1 MVRSMRHQG
10 YSAVTGAWEFDT
22 KGFPSTQSR
31 GMAFTAKGFPSL
43 PSEQIQRDLQAGV
56 VVAAFTVVLALS
68 FGSLIFA
75 GGLALASAQ
84 GVVMALFTAVVAGLI
99 VTWRSSYAAVMAI
112 PQDRTAPILAVMA
125 AEISAALPAAMGA
138 DNKARVVMAAIA
150 ITSLGTGL
158 VLFLVGRFR
167 LGNLFRFIPYP
178 VIGGF
183 LAGSG
188 WMLVRGSWRVMAD
201 FQIGLD
207 TLGRLLEWGVLAKTA
222 PGVAFGTALFITIRK
237 LRKPALMPALL
248 VAVVVAFYLVLL
260 MTGTTVETARLSGWL
275 PVPPGEGGIHG
286 EMWSPRLIT
295 ELGAAPLLK
304 VAGIAG
310 TVLLTALI
318 SILLNASGLELVVHE
333 EIDIN
338 QELRA
343 AGLGNLVSGLVGGM
357 PGFHS
362 LSLSRLAY
370 DLGARTR
377 LAGMVAAALCL
388 VALLAGPSSLAF
400 LPKFVPGGL
409 LFYLGLGFLFDWGYA
424 AWFRLPKSDY
434 AVVIMILCV
443 IGGAGYLAGVAF
455 GVMAAIFLF
464 IHNYSQVGVVTRAH
478 TGMDRQSN
486 VERPLA
492 HQRVLRDHGAE
503 TQVLRLHGFIFF
515 GTSAR
520 VLDQIRRLATDAQ
533 LPRLRFF
540 VLDFRQV
547 SGIDSSATLSL
558 ARARQLAEKQ
568 GFKLCFSQVP
578 SEVRRQLRRA
588 GFDLDVGEAYRFFPD
603 LDHAHEWCEEQTLSA
618 HQDEIED
625 KLDIRSQLEAI
636 WSKPDCVAKLM
647 TYLERLNFEP
657 GTHLI
662 RQGDPAD
669 ALYFLESGEVT
680 TLLELGN
687 GQTQRL
693 RRQAGGTVLG
703 ELGLF
708 LGVPRTASVIVERP
722 SVAYRLSAAA
732 LAQMKRTDPDVAG
745 EFYEFLVR
753 YMAERIV
760 NCNRTIRA
768 LAE

>member
-1 MVRSMRHQG
+1 
-10 YSAVTGAWEFDT
+10 
-22 KGFPSTQSR
+22 
-31 GMAFTAKGFPSL
+31 MAFKAKGFSL
-43 PSEQIQRDLQAGV
+43 ALAEQTQRDVQAGV

-68 FGSLIFA
+68 FGSLIFS

-84 GVVMALFTAVVAGLI
+84 GVLIALITAVAGGLV
-99 VTWRSSYAAVMAI
+99 VTWRSSYSAVMAI

-125 AEISAALPAAMGA
+125 AEIAAALPTAMGV
-138 DNKARVVMAAIA
+138 DEKARVVMAAIA

-158 VLFLVGRFR
+158 VLYLVGRFR

-188 WMLVRGSWRVMAD
+188 WMLARGSFRVMAD
-201 FQIGLD
+201 FQLGLD
-207 TLGRLLEWGVLAKTA
+207 TIGRLLEWGVISKSL
-222 PGVAFGTALFITIRK
+222 PGVAFGTALFLTIRK
-237 LRKPALMPALL
+237 LRKPALMPVLL
-248 VAVVVAFYLVLL
+248 IAVVVAFYLVLL
-260 MTGTTVETARLSGWL
+260 ATGTSVESARSAGWL

-286 EMWSPRLIT
+286 EMWSPRMINL
-295 ELGAAPLLK
+295 LGATPLLK

-338 QELRA
+338 RELRA
-343 AGLGNLVSGLVGGM
+343 AGICNLVSGVAGGM

-362 LSLSRLAY
+362 LSLSRLAF

-377 LAGMVAAALCL
+377 LAGMVAAGLCL

-409 LFYLGLGFLFDWGYA
+409 LFYLGLGFLFDWAYA
-424 AWFRLPKSDY
+424 AWSRLPKADY
-434 AVVIMILCV
+434 AVVILILCV
-443 IGGAGYLAGVAF
+443 IGGAGYLVGVAF
-455 GVMAAIFLF
+455 GILAAVFLF
-464 IHNYSQVGVVTRAH
+464 IHNYSQVGVMTRTH
-478 TGMDRQSN
+478 NGTDRQSN
-486 VERPLA
+486 VERPIA

-520 VLDQIRRLATDAQ
+520 VLDQIRRLATDTQ

-540 VLDFRQV
+540 VLDFRHV

-578 SEVRRQLRRA
+578 PDVRRQLSRA
-588 GFDLDVGEAYRFFPD
+588 GFDTDAGEAFRFFPD
-603 LDHAHEWCEEQTLSA
+603 LDHAHEWCEQQTLSV
-618 HQDEIED
+618 HRDEIED

-636 WSKPDCVAKLM
+636 WSKPTCVAKLM
-647 TYLERLNFEP
+647 TYLERITIEP
-657 GTHLI
+657 GMYLI
-662 RQGDPAD
+662 RQGDAAD

-708 LGVPRTASVIVERP
+708 LGVPRTASVVVELP
-722 SVAYRLSAAA
+722 SVAYRLSASS
-732 LAQMKRTDPDVAG
+732 LAEMKRVDPDVAR